1 MNIASLRIGNKLL
14 LAFVLL
20 IIAFSAVLYFATI
33 NLEQHRERTNNFQ
46 NRIERVTTASNL
58 ELNTTRVQ
66 YTLMRYLLADN
77 GSITAYQRDL
87 NHYLENSQSYRLELE
102 ENSGAYTQEVVDRV
116 VQIHRQY
123 IHLIENQVLPAIQ
136 NQQDDEARQILLS
149 QGSDTLINLYTTL
162 ELLDAEVARRT
173 QEDILSMDIALSQ
186 MTSQILVFGL
196 VIVVIALLMSYLLSR
211 HIARPLASL
220 TVYAERI
227 SRGEIPKELP
237 EYQRDDEV
245 GRLGNAF
252 AAMSEYLRDMVQ
264 DLNEGINVLA
274 TSSEEIMAVTAQV
287 ASSTQETATAI
298 SEIATTVEEVK
309 QTAAVAGKKSQ
320 AVLESSERTREE
332 AEQGQESVQATLEG
346 MENIRQQMQSVAESI
361 MRLGE
366 QSQAIGEIVA
376 SVSDLAEQSNLLGV
390 NASIEAAKAGE
401 AGKGFAVV
409 AQEIKG
415 LADQSKQ
422 ATGQVRN
429 ILGEIQRALNK
440 AVLLAEQSSKT
451 VDSGYQK
458 ASQSG
463 DVIQTLATRIAD
475 SSDMATQIA
484 ASSQQQ
490 EIGMDQISQA
500 MENIRQASQDNV
512 SGAHQ
517 VDQAARSLND
527 LGVKLKNLAS
537 RFKL

>member
-1 MNIASLRIGNKLL
+1 MNLASLRIGNKLL
-14 LAFVLL
+14 AAFILL
-20 IIAFSAVLYFATI
+20 IVAFSAVLYFTTI
-33 NLEQHRERTNNFQ
+33 NLEQHKTRTENFQ
-46 NRIERVTTASNL
+46 DRLERVTTAGNL
-58 ELNTTRVQ
+58 ELATTRVQ
-66 YTLMRYLLADN
+66 YTLMRFLLADN
-77 GSITAYQRDL
+77 GSFAPYQVDFQQYFAESAR
-87 NHYLENSQSYRLELE
+87 YIEELE
-102 ENSGAYTQEVVDRV
+102 ENTGQYTAEIVNRVIEVHDRYRAI
-116 VQIHRQY
+116 VQQ
-123 IHLIENQVLPAIQ
+123 QVIPAIQ
-136 NQQDDEARQILLS
+136 AEQNTSARQIVLTEGSQALS
-149 QGSDTLINLYTTL
+149 ELYAAL
-162 ELLDAEVARRT
+162 ERLDSEVTRRT
-173 QEDILSMDIALSQ
+173 REDIQAIDSALTT
-186 MTSQILVFGL
+186 MTSQILFFGL
-196 VIVVIALLMSYLLSR
+196 IIVAIALLMSFVLSR
-211 HIARPLASL
+211 HIAKPLASL

-237 EYQRDDEV
+237 SYERDDEV

-252 AAMSEYLRDMVQ
+252 AEMSEYLRDMVQ

-309 QTAAVAGKKSQ
+309 QTAAVAGKKSK
-320 AVLESSERTREE
+320 AVLESSELTRDE

-451 VDSGYQK
+451 VDSGYNK
-458 ASQSG
+458 ATQSG

-475 SSDMATQIA
+475 STDMATQIA

>member
-20 IIAFSAVLYFATI
+20 IVAFSAVLYFATI

-77 GSITAYQRDL
+77 GSITAYRRDL
-87 NHYLENSQSYRLELE
+87 NHYLQNSQRYRLELE
-102 ENSGAYTQEVVDRV
+102 ENSGAYTQEVVNRV
-116 VQIHRQY
+116 IQIHTQY
-123 IHLIENQVLPAIQ
+123 VDLIENGVIPAID
-136 NQQDDEARQILLS
+136 NQQDDQARALLLS
-149 QGSDTLINLYTTL
+149 QGSEVLINLYTTL
-162 ELLDAEVARRT
+162 ELLDEEVSRRT
-173 QEDILSMDIALSQ
+173 EEDIHAMDAALSQ

-196 VIVVIALLMSYLLSR
+196 VIVVVALLMSYLLSR

-220 TVYAERI
+220 TIYAEHI

-320 AVLESSERTREE
+320 AVLESSELTREE

>member
-1 MNIASLRIGNKLL
+1 MKLSSLRIGNKI
-14 LAFVLL
+14 LAAFIVLIL
-20 IIAFSAVLYFATI
+20 AFSAVLYFTNVAL
-33 NLEQHRERTNNFQ
+33 NESRDRVLLFEQRL
-46 NRIERVTTASNL
+46 ERVTNAGNF

-66 YTLMRYLLADN
+66 YTLMRYLLVENGDFYPYQADL
-77 GSITAYQRDL
+77 YQYSNTSKYYAERL
-87 NHYLENSQSYRLELE
+87 QTNTSGRLHELVQSAAQVHGEYLQ
-102 ENSGAYTQEVVDRV
+102 VVNDRV
-116 VQIHRQY
+116 VPAIQSGDYSTARQY
-123 IHLIENQVLPAIQ
+123 ALTDGSTKLVQLYALLEQVDVEVSNRTQADIQAIDSALQRMTNQVLIF
-136 NQQDDEARQILLS
+136 
-149 QGSDTLINLYTTL
+149 GLII
-162 ELLDAEVARRT
+162 VA
-173 QEDILSMDIALSQ
+173 IAL
-186 MTSQILVFGL
+186 I
-196 VIVVIALLMSYLLSR
+196 MSFLLSR
-211 HIARPLASL
+211 HIAKPLASL

-237 EYQRDDEV
+237 EYERDDEV

-252 AAMSEYLRDMVQ
+252 ADMSEYLRDMVQ
-264 DLNEGINVLA
+264 ELNEGINVLA

-309 QTAAVAGKKSQ
+309 QTAAVAGKKSK
-320 AVLESSERTREE
+320 AVLESSELTRDE

-366 QSQAIGEIVA
+366 QSQAIGEIVS

-451 VDSGYQK
+451 VDSGYHK
-458 ASQSG
+458 ATQSG
-463 DVIQTLATRIAD
+463 DVIQMLATRISD
-475 SSDMATQIA
+475 STDMATQIA

-517 VDQAARSLND
+517 VDQAARSLNE
-527 LGVKLKNLAS
+527 LGVKLKTLAS
-537 RFKL
+537 RFKF